1 MLDLNIDLLFIE
13 KVRKYLI
20 QISNNWRLDL
30 IDLVLY
36 VLYSLSF

>member
-30 IDLVLY
+30 IDLVLNL
-36 VLYSLSF
+36 LYALSF